1 MTVRGF
7 PGKCSTSDCTEQPWP
22 QGVCLKWG
30 CGSGATLALNL
41 CPSCPASAVV
51 GSSTYSPVPL
61 GPAEPHHSPVLYL
74 SCLTCVNGDNEMPV
88 SEACSEGFVRKPVAS
103 LGQPGAQYQQS
114 YQVLGLL
121 LFSEKQ
127 LTLGQSGLVFRI
139 VLPFNLPRSRVPG
152 VSYDVWQGI
161 PFFFFFKPVVWAL

>member
-1 MTVRGF
+1 MRSRKTIHCPSRSKCIRDCKGF
-7 PGKCSTSDCTEQPWP
+7 PGKCSTSHCTEQPWP

-88 SEACSEGFVRKPVAS
+88 SEAYSEGFVRKPVAS
-103 LGQPGAQYQQS
+103 LGQPGAW
-114 YQVLGLL
+114 
-121 LFSEKQ
+121 
-127 LTLGQSGLVFRI
+127 
-139 VLPFNLPRSRVPG
+139 
-152 VSYDVWQGI
+152 D
-161 PFFFFFKPVVWAL
+161 FFCFLRNSSL